1 MDVNIKEL
9 YEKGINIQKYFKEIK
24 GTKENDIDS
33 ILYSYDFQA
42 GSYTREYFD
51 EEVMKDKWILNGR
64 KVDMTRRQVVELRS
78 QYIAEEL
85 KTLHAKTILEV
96 GTGEGTNLCD
106 IVLRCDKEIQFS
118 GLELALSRLLYAQKF
133 ADLKKVNI
141 DFVCGNMFSLPY
153 KDNSFD
159 VIFLNHCL
167 ESNTGKEKEALKEL
181 LRGARKY
188 IILLEPSYELGNE
201 ESRRRIKE
209 LDYITNLQQT
219 LQELNLN
226 VIRNELFPISSRDNN
241 TAITIIEKER
251 GKIETQTTGD
261 SVYACPKCKKGL
273 KRHREAYYCPE
284 CFSLYPVFHNI
295 PVLNPDNA
303 VLCSKYESDDCFFFF
318 FGRNEA

>member
-1 MDVNIKEL
+1 MEIDVNIKEL

-64 KVDMTRRQVVELRS
+64 IVDMTRRQVVELRS

-85 KTLHAKTILEV
+85 K
-96 GTGEGTNLCD
+96 
-106 IVLRCDKEIQFS
+106 
-118 GLELALSRLLYAQKF
+118 
-133 ADLKKVNI
+133 
-141 DFVCGNMFSLPY
+141 
-153 KDNSFD
+153 
-159 VIFLNHCL
+159 
-167 ESNTGKEKEALKEL
+167 
-181 LRGARKY
+181 
-188 IILLEPSYELGNE
+188 
-201 ESRRRIKE
+201 
-209 LDYITNLQQT
+209 T

-251 GKIETQTTGD
+251 GKIDTQTTGD

-303 VLCSKYESDDCFFFF
+303 VLCSKYESDDCFLNGR
-318 FGRNEA
+318 GRNEA